1 MSKVKF
7 PVMLAVLGAAAI
19 LLTGCPG
26 SRTTAEGETQNT
38 SEVTADTCIT
48 TKEPEGGTTAAKPVI
63 YLYPEKRSQ
72 ISVSLDFDGRL
83 SCSYPEYGSGWT
95 VTADP
100 DGTLINQTDGKEYS
114 YLYWEGVSGTAYDM
128 SRGFVVKGEDTAA
141 FLQEKLAEIGLTP
154 KEYNEF
160 IVYWLPQM
168 QENTYNLI
176 TFQDEE
182 YTDAA
187 VLAIVPEPDSILRVF
202 MVYSPL
208 EQYMEIEPQI
218 IPEFFREGFTAV
230 EWGGSCIE

>member
-1 MSKVKF
+1 MSKVKL
-7 PVMLAVLGAAAI
+7 PVMLAVLGVAAM

-26 SRTTAEGETQNT
+26 NRTTTTGETQKT
-38 SEVTADTCIT
+38 SEVTADTCT
-48 TKEPEGGTTAAKPVI
+48 TTAEPDFGTTAAKPVI
-63 YLYPEKRSQ
+63 YLYPEEKSQ
-72 ISVSLDFDGRL
+72 ISVSLDFNGRL
-83 SCSYPEYGSGWT
+83 SCTYPEYGSGWT

-100 DGTLINQTDGKEYS
+100 DGTLINQADGKEYS
-114 YLYWEGVSGTAYDM
+114 YLYWEGVSSTAYDM

-141 FLQEKLAEIGLTP
+141 FLQEKLAAIGLTP

-168 QENTYNLI
+168 QDNTYNLI

-182 YTDAA
+182 YTDSA
-187 VLAIVPEPDSILRVF
+187 VLTIVPEPDSILRVF
-202 MVYSPL
+202 MVYTPL

-218 IPEFFREGFTAV
+218 LPEFHREGFTAV